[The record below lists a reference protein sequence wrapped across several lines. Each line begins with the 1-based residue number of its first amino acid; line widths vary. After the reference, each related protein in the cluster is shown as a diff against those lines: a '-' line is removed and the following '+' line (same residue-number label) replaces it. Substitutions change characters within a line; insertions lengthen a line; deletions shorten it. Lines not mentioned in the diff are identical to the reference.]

1 MNKAHLMMA
10 AFSLVMG
17 AILLL
22 PSLNIAYAQYSTP
35 GGTPGTSGST
45 TLEEQL
51 KLAKEKIS
59 NAQQKGAY
67 GSGTAMFGTN
77 IDSTVIMIVVIVV
90 VIGGVSAAFFAASTS
105 AGRRRR
111 AVEASPGGS
120 SSGDSGKFCTNC
132 GAPAGTTKFCGNCGA
147 KL

>member
-1 MNKAHLMMA
+1 MNKAHLMIA

-22 PSLNIAYAQYSTP
+22 PALNIAYAQYSTP
-35 GGTPGTSGST
+35 GASSG

-59 NAQQKGAY
+59 NAQTKGAY

-77 IDSTVIMIVVIVV
+77 IDNTVIMIIIIAV
-90 VIGGVSAAFFAASTS
+90 VIGGVAAAFFAASS
-105 AGRRRR
+105 AGRKKH
-111 AVEASPGGS
+111 VETAYGGS
-120 SSGDSGKFCTNC
+120 SSGGSGTFCTSC
-132 GAPAGTTKFCGNCGA
+132 GAPAGNTKFCGNCGA

>member
-1 MNKAHLMMA
+1 MNKAHLMIA

-22 PSLNIAYAQYSTP
+22 PALNIAYAQYTSP
-35 GGTPGTSGST
+35 GGANGGSVS
-45 TLEEQL
+45 LEEQL

-59 NAQQKGAY
+59 NAQQRGAY

-77 IDSTVIMIVVIVV
+77 LDNTVIMIIVIAV

-105 AGRRRR
+105 SRKRR
-111 AVEASPGGS
+111 VEASHDGS
-120 SSGDSGKFCTNC
+120 SSGGSGSFCTNC
-132 GAPAGTTKFCGNCGA
+132 GAPAGNTKFCGNCGA

>member
-1 MNKAHLMMA
+1 MNKAHLMIA

-22 PSLNIAYAQYSTP
+22 PALNIAFAQYTSP
-35 GGTPGTSGST
+35 GGSTGPGVS
-45 TLEEQL
+45 LEEQL

-77 IDSTVIMIVVIVV
+77 LDSTVIMIIVIAVI
-90 VIGGVSAAFFAASTS
+90 IGGVSAAFFAASTT
-105 AGRRRR
+105 GRKRK
-111 AVEASPGGS
+111 VEASQGGS
-120 SSGDSGKFCTNC
+120 SSGGSGSFCTNC
-132 GAPAGTTKFCGNCGA
+132 GAPAGNTKFCGNCGA

>member
-1 MNKAHLMMA
+1 MNKAHLMIA

-22 PSLNIAYAQYSTP
+22 PALNIAYAQYTSP
-35 GGTPGTSGST
+35 GGSTGTGVS
-45 TLEEQL
+45 LEEQL

-77 IDSTVIMIVVIVV
+77 LDNTVIMIIVIAVI
-90 VIGGVSAAFFAASTS
+90 IGGVAAAFFAASTS
-105 AGRRRR
+105 AGRRKT
-111 AVEASPGGS
+111 VEASHGGS
-120 SSGDSGKFCTNC
+120 SSGGSGNFCTNC
-132 GAPAGTTKFCGNCGA
+132 GSPAGNTKFCGNCGA

>member
-1 MNKAHLMMA
+1 MNKAHLMVA

-22 PSLNIAYAQYSTP
+22 PALNIAYAQYSAP
-35 GGTPGTSGST
+35 GASGG

-59 NAQQKGAY
+59 NAQQRGAY

-77 IDSTVIMIVVIVV
+77 IDSTVIMIIVIAVI
-90 VIGGVSAAFFAASTS
+90 IGGVAAAFFAASTS
-105 AGRRRR
+105 AGRKKR
-111 AVEASPGGS
+111 VETTYGGGS
-120 SSGDSGKFCTNC
+120 NSGSSGSFCTNC
-132 GAPAGTTKFCGNCGA
+132 GAPSGNTKFCGNCGA